1 MANPNFVYEEIAR
14 NCGAPC
20 KWSIATCS
28 YMYERCGDWCKK
40 FCGKIDASKCV
51 KKYLNLRERE
61 EREIVWEKGRQEREK
76 AD

>member
-28 YMYERCGDWCKK
+28 YMYEHCRDWCKK
-40 FCGKIDASKCV
+40 FCGKIDDSKCV
-51 KKYLNLRERE
+51 KKYLNARERE
-61 EREIVWEKGRQEREK
+61 ERETLWKKG
-76 AD
+76 